1 MEGKRNTRKSTI
13 KNQTR
18 RKSTTYVGHISNYQS
33 PESIVK
39 ILLDKIINL
48 SIRQSLINKINNQ
61 LHSYCFEYMQNQVE
75 PILEINYINY
85 MKTNYNE
92 DIYFW
97 KNPKPV
103 EGKWVEIAEPDTGEY
118 DRFEGAFARTKEV
131 KSKTKNP
138 TIRRIKEGF
147 ENEINSV
154 DTNEG
159 KTLEE
164 IEKEKNNKNKQA
176 QVRKKLS
183 NFENNENKANNMNNM
198 NNINNINNNNIKEEE
213 KSTNKQDKM
222 PSVNKASKKMI
233 MFNFPTADIPD
244 IDREFKHEEYDPP
257 DINKLRKEVEEEI
270 KKREKEKKL
279 RIDAART
286 IKKKED
292 NDKSNK
298 KIKLLDS
305 NKYTFD
311 PEGKIISFKHYR
323 IDSLTRDFT
332 FIKNGIKE
340 IDAKAANKKKKGA
353 VIISEK
359 GENEGNAN
367 EKNTEEVIKNPMME
381 EEERKEKSQAE
392 KTNEKKEKIIPSGS
406 NFQIILPNI
415 GVVIKENQK
424 IKEGG
429 REFNK
434 FFNKYSIND
443 YDKILKEYVPLQ
455 NKSKI
460 RSKME
465 LLALNTTNNLKTKT
479 SESVDSTKINNSQN
493 NLNNV
498 NKTFNYNYDA
508 INSNINPLLTT
519 NDLQINNSIDNNMM
533 MNMDNTSPYLKT
545 SIGNSFNKRHNN
557 YNPLLTS
564 FMNYSQ
570 GKKGYSLNNSIQMKQ
585 GLGSLKIEIDNMQ
598 ELKNEKTYYGP
609 VNIKQKNIFRKDL
622 TRNYKIGLIK
632 APGNY
637 FFSSFNKNILTDA
650 NWGNEIGGKGKN
662 KDSNTIF
669 ARHHTKQQ
677 ALRELGSTIFSG
689 LKIKLPRDR
698 KVELNK

>member
-1 MEGKRNTRKSTI
+1 MEGKRLTRKSTL

-18 RKSTTYVGHISNYQS
+18 RKSTSYVGHISNYQS

-61 LHSYCFEYMQNQVE
+61 IHSYCFEYMQNQIE

-103 EGKWVEIAEPDTGEY
+103 EGKWMEIAEPDIGEY
-118 DRFEGAFARTKEV
+118 DRFEGAFARIKEV
-131 KSKTKNP
+131 SPKTKKP
-138 TIRRIKEGF
+138 TISRIKEGF

-154 DTNEG
+154 DINEG

-164 IEKEKNNKNKQA
+164 IEKEKNNKNKRV

-183 NFENNENKANNMNNM
+183 NFENNENKTNTM
-198 NNINNINNNNIKEEE
+198 NNINNNINTNIKEEE

-222 PSVNKASKKMI
+222 PKINKINKKMI

-257 DINKLRKEVEEEI
+257 DVNKLRKEVEEEI
-270 KKREKEKKL
+270 KKREKEKKI
-279 RIDAART
+279 RIDAAKI

-292 NDKSNK
+292 NEKINK
-298 KIKLLDS
+298 KVKLLDS

-323 IDSLTRDFT
+323 IDNLTRDFA

-340 IDAKAANKKKKGA
+340 MDIKAANKKKKGA

-359 GENEGNAN
+359 NENDES
-367 EKNTEEVIKNPMME
+367 EKINEEVIKNPMME

-415 GVVIKENQK
+415 GVVIKENQN

-460 RSKME
+460 RNKME
-465 LLALNTTNNLKTKT
+465 LLGINTTNNIKTKT
-479 SESVDSTKINNSQN
+479 SESADSTKINNSQN

-498 NKTFNYNYDA
+498 NKTFNYNYET
-508 INSNINPLLTT
+508 INSNNNPLLTT
-519 NDLQINNSIDNNMM
+519 NDLQINNSIDNNMLM
-533 MNMDNTSPYLKT
+533 TIDNTSPYLKT
-545 SIGNSFNKRHNN
+545 SIGNSFNKRQNN

-570 GKKGYSLNNSIQMKQ
+570 GKKGYSLSNSIQMKP

-632 APGNY
+632 SPGNY
-637 FFSSFNKNILTDA
+637 FFSSFNKNILTDE

-662 KDSNTIF
+662 KNSNTIF

-677 ALRELGSTIFSG
+677 ALRELGNTIFSG